1 MRTVQVRQKHT
12 QEDPLLWSCVR
23 QDKRFCTWERK
34 TENSHRY
41 KRKAWEM
48 FFTAACGWQRGR
60 RELGIE
66 GATAKRWI
74 HHTCRSLSNSRGLLV
89 CEVLIAFRA
98 VYSSPITLQH
108 TFTLHKLNI
117 RNKHRHSHDFKTSS
131 WKIFSAFTVD
141 VINAALSLRLTLKHT
156 KPRCLSWD

>member
-1 MRTVQVRQKHT
+1 MLETRQEILHVREENGKQPQIQT
-12 QEDPLLWSCVR
+12 WSLRNVLHCWL
-23 QDKRFCTWERK
+23 QLTAM
-34 TENSHRY
+34 
-41 KRKAWEM
+41 KAWAGDRRRSNSKEM
-48 FFTAACGWQRGR
+48 NTITPADR
-60 RELGIE
+60 
-66 GATAKRWI
+66 
-74 HHTCRSLSNSRGLLV
+74 NSRGLLV

-98 VYSSPITLQH
+98 VYLLPITLQH

-156 KPRCLSWD
+156 KLYCLSWD